1 MNFPLNSEESEAGR
15 TRCGGCRT
23 SVRITQSKGA
33 VVSVP
38 RLGACLGK
46 AGLRAGAPGTGDSVA
61 ASACA
66 S

>member
-1 MNFPLNSEESEAGR
+1 MNSELAGLLV
-15 TRCGGCRT
+15 GAAGP
-23 SVRITQSKGA
+23 VTQSKGA

-46 AGLRAGAPGTGDSVA
+46 GGLRAGGPATGGSVA

>member
-1 MNFPLNSEESEAGR
+1 MNCTLNSELAGCLVGAAGR
-15 TRCGGCRT
+15 
-23 SVRITQSKGA
+23 VIQSKGA

-46 AGLRAGAPGTGDSVA
+46 GGLRAGGLATAGSVA

>member
-1 MNFPLNSEESEAGR
+1 MNCTMNSELAGLLV
-15 TRCGGCRT
+15 GAAGP
-23 SVRITQSKGA
+23 VTQSKGA

-46 AGLRAGAPGTGDSVA
+46 GGLRAGGLATAGSVA